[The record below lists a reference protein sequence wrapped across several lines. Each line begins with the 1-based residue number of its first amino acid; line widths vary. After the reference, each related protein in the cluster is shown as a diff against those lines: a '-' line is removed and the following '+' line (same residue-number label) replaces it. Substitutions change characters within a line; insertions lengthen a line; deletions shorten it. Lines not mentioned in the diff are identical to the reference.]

1 MVFMKLKKMKK
12 QSTYLF
18 VFILFVLNLVGC
30 VSKKD
35 IVYFQYDSIDTKNI
49 SNDYQLHFKP
59 DDMLQITIS
68 AENLES
74 VLPFNLPV
82 IAYQNINGNVLGQP
96 QLQAY
101 LVDRNGYIEFPVLG
115 SLKVGGL
122 TRLEVIHLLKDK
134 LDPAY
139 VRNPIIN
146 IFITNFKVTVQGDVM
161 RPGSFPIVNERLSIF
176 DALGLAGDL
185 NISGNREN
193 VLVIREE
200 NNSKNEYRVNLM
212 SKKILTSPVYYLQQN
227 DIVYVEP
234 NNAKS
239 QDAAYTRSTGL
250 FISLASV
257 LISLVT
263 VITR

>member
-1 MVFMKLKKMKK
+1 MISLLLFM
-12 QSTYLF
+12 Q
-18 VFILFVLNLVGC
+18 C

-35 IVYFQYDSIDTKNI
+35 IVYLQHDTVDAKNI

-59 DDMLQITIS
+59 DDMLQIVVS

-74 VLPFNLPV
+74 VLSFNLPV
-82 IAYQNINGNVLGQP
+82 VAFQTTTGNVFGQP
-96 QLQAY
+96 QQQAY
-101 LVDRNGYIEFPVLG
+101 LVDKNGFIEFPVLG

-122 TRLEVIHLLKDK
+122 TRVEVIQLLKEK

-139 VRNPIIN
+139 VKNPIVN
-146 IFITNFKVTVQGDVM
+146 IFITNFKITVQGDVS
-161 RPGSFPIVNERLSIF
+161 RPGTFTVSNERLSIF

-200 NNSKNEYRVNLM
+200 KGTKNEYRVNLR
-212 SKKILTSPVYYLQQN
+212 SKKTLTSPVYYLQQN
-227 DIVYVEP
+227 DVVYVEP
-234 NNAKS
+234 NYAKT

-257 LISLVT
+257 LISLLT